1 MMLRETIGREAEER
15 EAWVFIINRLHT
27 VLGILQGQ
35 VQKEARLVLFSS
47 FPKAGPQ
54 VQVGPRVQLGH
65 GEDGA
70 GSGSRTPPLW
80 RCLGAVERRTV
91 R

>member
-1 MMLRETIGREAEER
+1 M
-15 EAWVFIINRLHT
+15 
-27 VLGILQGQ
+27 
-35 VQKEARLVLFSS
+35 QKEARLVLFSS

-54 VQVGPRVQLGH
+54 VQVGPRVQAAPCVQVGPRVQVAPRVQLGH